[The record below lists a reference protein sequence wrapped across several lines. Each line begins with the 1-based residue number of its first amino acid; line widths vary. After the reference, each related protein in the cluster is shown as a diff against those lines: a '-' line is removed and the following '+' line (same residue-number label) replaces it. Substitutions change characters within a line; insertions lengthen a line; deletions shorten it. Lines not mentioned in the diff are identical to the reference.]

1 MFIGPKVP
9 TAYVAEV
16 WQEAQ
21 SVPER
26 YGMCDGA
33 STASLGVKLL
43 YQVSAVV
50 PPWHSPQLLLMPVCS
65 TEFAARPTKLV
76 GALMWQVLQAVLAG
90 FGMWFAGSIVLFQF
104 AVGWQVTQLFG
115 ATIWP
120 GVWATGRPC
129 RPGLGAPMW
138 NVGPASIEVLDAMV
152 APRGDVAWVMF

>member
-21 SVPER
+21 SVPDR

-90 FGMWFAGSIVLFQF
+90 FGMWFAGSIVLVQF
-104 AVGWQVTQLFG
+104 AVEWEG
-115 ATIWP
+115 AQTLC
-120 GVWATGRPC
+120 ATLCAKRSSARRP
-129 RPGLGAPMW
+129 R
-138 NVGPASIEVLDAMV
+138 
-152 APRGDVAWVMF
+152 R